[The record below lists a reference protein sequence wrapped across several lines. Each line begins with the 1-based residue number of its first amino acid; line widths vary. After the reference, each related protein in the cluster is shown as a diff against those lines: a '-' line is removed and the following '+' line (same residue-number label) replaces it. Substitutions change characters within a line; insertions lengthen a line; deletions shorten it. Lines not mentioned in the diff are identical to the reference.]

1 MVFTYAKENIKYNEV
16 NCKNGSTFLYSCSL
30 HCPLLYPAFGKVTSL
45 NVSLHIIMNF
55 ILFYNLLTPGFLD
68 VLICLHIHNASYISV
83 FLSGIEFSFI
93 LTESDWKP
101 KRAGDVTSGLVS
113 ELATTLLKTQTEI
126 TYCSVLWKNKLR
138 VETKL
143 SFWDLLMKSL
153 EKDKRTRFMTAPLYL
168 QSFHVY
174 LIRKPQ
180 NVYHDLEH
188 SWLQVSFHHCMN
200 RLNKIKCKVPI
211 TFPSFWM
218 ESLHS
223 FILFNFF

>member
-1 MVFTYAKENIKYNEV
+1 MVFIYVKENIKYNEV
-16 NCKNGSTFLYSCSL
+16 NCKYGSTFLYSCSL
-30 HCPLLYPAFGKVTSL
+30 HCPLLYPVFGKVTSL

-55 ILFYNLLTPGFLD
+55 NFFYNLLTPGFLD

-126 TYCSVLWKNKLR
+126 TYCSVLLKNKLR

-143 SFWDLLMKSL
+143 SFWDLLMKPL
-153 EKDKRTRFMTAPLYL
+153 EKDKRSTNAFHDSSFVLAVFPCLLDKKASKRVSWPWTQLTASFVSSLYEP
-168 QSFHVY
+168 V
-174 LIRKPQ
+174 K
-180 NVYHDLEH
+180 
-188 SWLQVSFHHCMN
+188 
-200 RLNKIKCKVPI
+200 
-211 TFPSFWM
+211 
-218 ESLHS
+218 
-223 FILFNFF
+223 